1 MQFYGVVLDCNP
13 GKSTRN
19 LKIFMFMHVQMCINI
34 KIKQIFQFYDG
45 YSLFFSSY
53 ITFFYFFE
61 FNVHV

>member
-19 LKIFMFMHVQMCINI
+19 LKIFMFMQMCINI
-34 KIKQIFQFYDG
+34 KIKQIYQFYDG